1 MIKGATGLTGW
12 NLESHTRGMEALRSY
27 TSTGDCRHAAL
38 VNFFQPGA
46 LNPQGPCD
54 GGCDN
59 CKRRCVAGSAGL
71 ANEGLCAARKPAA
84 CEVSKL
90 GDTKQDISR
99 GTASAGSA

>member
-1 MIKGATGLTGW
+1 MSVCRPHAPLQMQDMIKGATGLTGW

-46 LNPQGPCD
+46 LDPQGPCD

-59 CKRRCVAGSAGL
+59 CKRRCEDGRQRCTANGRAGCIHASWL
-71 ANEGLCAARKPAA
+71 A
-84 CEVSKL
+84 
-90 GDTKQDISR
+90 
-99 GTASAGSA
+99 